1 MKNTH
6 FRIFIFALP
15 IAAIILISIANYDW
29 AYLGCLIEYQ
39 DKEDTA
45 VYCNMH
51 FRAIDYEYL
60 P

>member
-1 MKNTH
+1 MKEKYYKTL
-6 FRIFIFALP
+6 IFALP
-15 IAAIILISIANYDW
+15 IAAIIIISIASYDW

-45 VYCNMH
+45 GYCYMH